1 VPPTAN
7 RDRRRWLVVASG
19 VVVIAAVVVVAIVAT
34 RDDNT
39 RSPSTTTVT
48 QTTGSPTTTGP
59 SQTSA
64 PTTTTTAP
72 IDRASAV
79 WPYAAGT
86 TRYADPTAAARGF
99 ATDFVGFQTP
109 VVGAFQPGNSLSGEV
124 DVRARADGP
133 VTTVALRKFAT
144 DDSWW
149 VVGATTADIR
159 LSDPAALATISSPVR
174 LRGSSTAFE
183 GTVQTQ
189 VRQDGTVTPLGSGF
203 VMGGASGVPAPFDG
217 TLTFIRPT
225 VASGAIVLHT
235 VSAENGQVM
244 QATVVRVHFAAG

>member
-1 VPPTAN
+1 
-7 RDRRRWLVVASG
+7 LVASG
-19 VVVIAAVVVVAIVAT
+19 VAVIAAVVVVAIVAT
-34 RDDNT
+34 RDDDA
-39 RSPSTTTVT
+39 RSPSTTTL
-48 QTTGSPTTTGP
+48 TTTATSTSSPTTTGP

-64 PTTTTTAP
+64 PTTATTAT

-79 WPYAAGT
+79 WPYVAGT

-99 ATDFVGFQTP
+99 ATDFVGFRTP

-124 DVRARADGP
+124 DVRPRADGP
-133 VTTVALRKFAT
+133 VTSVALRKFAT

-149 VVGATTADIR
+149 VVGAITADIQ
-159 LSDPAALATISSPVR
+159 LSDPATLATISSPVR

-203 VMGGASGVPAPFDG
+203 VMGGASGVLAPFDG
-217 TLTFIRPT
+217 TLTFIHPT
-225 VASGAIVLHT
+225 AASGAIVLYS

-244 QATVVRVHFAAG
+244 QATVLRVHFAAG